1 MITVMVFDLYT
12 IYNPSYHVGMKLFA
26 CSLLF
31 CAGLGATDLAQLKQV
46 QTVYILPMS
55 SGMDQYLANKLARGG
70 LFQVVTDP
78 KKADAIFTDQIGEG
92 FERKLAELY
101 PTTPPPKE
109 EDADDDS
116 STSKDDAKADAK
128 SGSKEDGTGGM
139 MNHGSSWGRGKGT
152 FFIVD
157 RKSRAVIWSTYDRAP
172 NRAAD
177 TLDHKADQIVERL
190 KRDLKETK

>member
-1 MITVMVFDLYT
+1 MLFDLYT
-12 IYNPSYHVGMKLFA
+12 FYIPSYHVHMKLFA
-26 CSLLF
+26 FALLF
-31 CAGLGATDLAQLKQV
+31 CSALGATNLAQLKQV

-70 LFQVVTDP
+70 LFQIVTDP

-92 FERKLAELY
+92 FERKLDELY
-101 PTTPPPKE
+101 PTAPLPKE
-109 EDADDDS
+109 ADADDDS
-116 STSKDDAKADAK
+116 SKDDSKSDAK
-128 SGSKEDGTGGM
+128 SSTKEDMSGGGM
-139 MNHGSSWGRGKGT
+139 MNRASSWGRGKGT

-177 TLDHKADQIVERL
+177 TMDHKADQIVERL

>member
-1 MITVMVFDLYT
+1 
-12 IYNPSYHVGMKLFA
+12 MKLFA
-26 CSLLF
+26 FALLLCS
-31 CAGLGATDLAQLKQV
+31 ALGATDLAQLKQV

-92 FERKLAELY
+92 FERKLDELY
-101 PTTPPPKE
+101 PTAPPPKE

-116 STSKDDAKADAK
+116 SPSKDDSKSDAK
-128 SGSKEDGTGGM
+128 SDSKADLSGGGM

-157 RKSRAVIWSTYDRAP
+157 RKSRAVIWSTYDRAS
-172 NRAAD
+172 NRASD

>member
-1 MITVMVFDLYT
+1 MLFDLYT
-12 IYNPSYHVGMKLFA
+12 FYIPSYHVHMKLFA
-26 CSLLF
+26 FALLLCS
-31 CAGLGATDLAQLKQV
+31 ALGATDLAQLKQV

-92 FERKLAELY
+92 FERKLDELY
-101 PTTPPPKE
+101 PTAPPPKE

-116 STSKDDAKADAK
+116 SPSKDDSKSDAK
-128 SGSKEDGTGGM
+128 SDSKADLSGGGM
-139 MNHGSSWGRGKGT
+139 MNHGSSWSRGKGT

-157 RKSRAVIWSTYDRAP
+157 RKSRAVIWSTYDRAS
-172 NRAAD
+172 NRASD

>member
-1 MITVMVFDLYT
+1 MITVMLFDLYT
-12 IYNPSYHVGMKLFA
+12 FYIPSYHVGMKLFA

-31 CAGLGATDLAQLKQV
+31 CAGLGATNLAQLKQV

-55 SGMDQYLANKLARGG
+55 SGMDQYLANKLANGG

-92 FERKLAELY
+92 FERKLDELY
-101 PTTPPPKE
+101 PTAPPPKQ

-116 STSKDDAKADAK
+116 SKDDSKSDAK
-128 SGSKEDGTGGM
+128 SDSKGDTSGGM
-139 MNHGSSWGRGKGT
+139 MNHASSWGRGKGT

-177 TLDHKADQIVERL
+177 TMDHKADQIVERL

>member
-1 MITVMVFDLYT
+1 MMTVMLFDLYT
-12 IYNPSYHVGMKLFA
+12 FYIPSYHVHMKLFA
-26 CSLLF
+26 FGLLF
-31 CAGLGATDLAQLKQV
+31 CSGLGATDLAQLKQV

-55 SGMDQYLANKLARGG
+55 GGMDQYLANKLARGG

-92 FERKLAELY
+92 FERKLDELY
-101 PTTPPPKE
+101 PTAPPPKE

-116 STSKDDAKADAK
+116 AASKDDSKSDAK
-128 SGSKEDGTGGM
+128 PDSKDMSGGM
-139 MNHGSSWGRGKGT
+139 TNRQSSWGRGKGT

-157 RKSRAVIWSTYDRAP
+157 RKSRVVIWSTYDHAP